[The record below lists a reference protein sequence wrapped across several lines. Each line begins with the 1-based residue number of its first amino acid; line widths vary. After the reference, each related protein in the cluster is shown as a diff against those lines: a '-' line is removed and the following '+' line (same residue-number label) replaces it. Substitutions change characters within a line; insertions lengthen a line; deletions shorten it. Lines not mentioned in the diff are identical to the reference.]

1 MRRIM
6 DPHQFKTW
14 LSFLLLA
21 AAIIVVF
28 HVVSDLSSETSII
41 FRFLSTI
48 FHVIAPFV
56 WGFMLAYVLDIPREK
71 IESLLEKIRHSLF
84 ERHKRGISVL
94 LTYIAFVIVII
105 LLFNLVFPQIH
116 QGVMD
121 FAAFL
126 PSLVYVIEQFLI
138 DLSENEAIPF
148 FDFTAFVGNFSL
160 DEMLSAFDMNNVAT
174 AFGTLMSFT
183 NFVFRGALAIISSI
197 YFLAEGERIKSF
209 AVRVVKAASP
219 KKFYEG
225 FMKYGREI
233 NTYFKR
239 YIFCQVLDAIIL
251 GTIMTIAMSIMG
263 IGHAFALGPM
273 LGFANLVPYFGSI
286 VGTIVA
292 ILVIMITDGL
302 QMGLIA
308 TVVLLILQQID
319 ANYIF
324 PRLLGGSMK
333 IPPLLV
339 IIGIAIGNA
348 VYGILGMIMAIP
360 IATVLRNVVEDILKH
375 IESKEKDSQGGV
387 K

>member
-1 MRRIM
+1 M

-28 HVVSDLSSETSII
+28 HVVSDLLSEASMI
-41 FRFLSTI
+41 FGFLSTI

-71 IESLLEKIRHSLF
+71 MESLLERIKQPLIKR
-84 ERHKRGISVL
+84 RKRGISVL
-94 LTYIAFVIVII
+94 LTYIAFIIVII
-105 LLFNLVFPQIH
+105 LLVNLVFPQIH
-116 QGVMD
+116 QGIMD

-126 PSLVYVIEQFLI
+126 PTLVSVIEEFLI
-138 DLSENEAIPF
+138 ELSENEAIPF
-148 FDFTAFVGNFSL
+148 FDFTAFVDNFSL
-160 DEMLSAFDMNNVAT
+160 DEMLGAFNMDNVAT
-174 AFGTLMSFT
+174 AFSTIMSFT
-183 NFVFRGALAIISSI
+183 NFVFRGALAVISSI

-219 KKFYEG
+219 KKFYDG

-239 YIFCQVLDAIIL
+239 YIFCQVLDAVIL

-286 VGTIVA
+286 VGSIVA
-292 ILVIMITDGL
+292 IVVIMITDGM

-308 TVVLLILQQID
+308 TVVLLVLQQID

-339 IIGIAIGNA
+339 IIGIAVGNA

-360 IATVLRNVVEDILKH
+360 IATVLRNVIEDILKH
-375 IESKEKDSQGGV
+375 IESREKETRGGV
-387 K
+387 R